1 VRRRNNDHRAK
12 ATVQKKTLDVASHL
26 FENVRTIFGCQLK
39 IYFRA
44 RDLKPQRRRS
54 MPITAKQR
62 RVYEFIKG
70 YIGSNEEPP
79 TIAEI
84 GRHFQISSSAS
95 VHGIL
100 SALEREGLIKRTP
113 NISRG
118 IEIVKQTANG
128 DEDRGEIPLLGTVA
142 AGQPIEAILSHDTLS
157 VPTDMQGHGRTFA
170 LRVRGDSMIDEN
182 IQDGDFIVVTSQ
194 KTADNG
200 QVVVALIDGNYAT
213 VKKFYR
219 EPDFIRLEPA
229 NPQFKPIFIKTPE
242 RIQIQGVV
250 TGLIRKYVSQQALS
264 ELTH

>member
-1 VRRRNNDHRAK
+1 
-12 ATVQKKTLDVASHL
+12 
-26 FENVRTIFGCQLK
+26 
-39 IYFRA
+39 
-44 RDLKPQRRRS
+44 
-54 MPITAKQR
+54 MPVTAKQR

-70 YIGSNEEPP
+70 YIESNEESP

-118 IEIVKQTANG
+118 IAIVKQSSSEN
-128 DEDRGEIPLLGTVA
+128 EDRGEIPLLGTVA
-142 AGQPIEAILSHDTLS
+142 AGQPIEAILSHDTIS
-157 VPTDMQGHGRTFA
+157 VPVDMQGRGRTFA
-170 LRVRGDSMIDEN
+170 LRVRGDSMIDEH
-182 IQDGDFIVVTSQ
+182 IQDGDIIVVASQ

-219 EPDFIRLEPA
+219 EPEFIRLEPA

-250 TGLIRKYVSQQALS
+250 TGLIRKYASQALS
-264 ELTH
+264 PT

>member
-1 VRRRNNDHRAK
+1 
-12 ATVQKKTLDVASHL
+12 
-26 FENVRTIFGCQLK
+26 
-39 IYFRA
+39 
-44 RDLKPQRRRS
+44 
-54 MPITAKQR
+54 MPVSAKQR
-62 RVYEFIKG
+62 RVYEFIRG
-70 YIGSNEEPP
+70 YIASNEEPP

-118 IEIVKQTANG
+118 IQVVKQPLND
-128 DEDRGEIPLLGTVA
+128 DEDRGEIPLLGMVA
-142 AGQPIEAILSHDTLS
+142 AGQPIEAILSHDMIA
-157 VPTDMQGHGRTFA
+157 VPPDMQGRGRTFA
-170 LRVRGDSMIDEN
+170 LRVRGDSMIEEN
-182 IQDGDFIVVTSQ
+182 IQDGDIIIVASQ

-219 EPDFIRLEPA
+219 EPEFIRLEPA

-242 RIQIQGVV
+242 RIQIQGIV
-250 TGLIRKYVSQQALS
+250 TGLIRKYGAQALS
-264 ELTH
+264 PT